1 MTDEQLYIDGQLV
14 DINDGT
20 NITLSI
26 ASNLFRDI
34 AKMISNKTY
43 TFRLPRTTKNAR
55 ILQFVDNVS
64 SASTF
69 PYEYHKARYIRS
81 GVELIADG
89 QATILSAS
97 ATDIEMCVAWGLY
110 PAFSSLVNS
119 DVTLNKLSDPTATI
133 TWNYPQSPDKYADI
147 ANRDYFY
154 AALDFLYTELPSTWW
169 NNMYDVAPNT
179 TSTPDKSKLDYLP
192 QNTMRPAS
200 SILNPSVRVSYILN
214 LIRTL
219 RNVDFHWSGDALA
232 TINNLIVP
240 LITRKPS
247 EASYP
252 INFQVYVGHFAHAA
266 ESYTLTC
273 QMQIRVSSP
282 YLTPVSGT
290 TTSFVVNTDIRVMF
304 RMACRVLWDFDN
316 LTPNRDGTYTF
327 VGGFFALKIKHEDN
341 TEDVYYNGENYFTR
355 AKTIDASELDTLNDL
370 YEYYYAKGV
379 VELHTGDVITL
390 QFSTDVRSPWGDRPI
405 QGQRPPLFEG
415 EANLDFSLVTD
426 AELVQD
432 GQQYPITDNLPEIK
446 IVDFVRCLA
455 AVTGTFPKQPK
466 QGTTEQVTFVPIDAL
481 WNNMPNAK
489 DWSGKLVAQRGE
501 NVPKK
506 IEYNLAEW
514 AQNNRY
520 KWKECD
526 DVAEG
531 YGDGNLTIP
540 NETLDVERDVINF
553 PFAATEGNSIA
564 SYEAENNV
572 INVRN
577 TEPRLLT
584 LFENE
589 NADAAG
595 MFDLAMNDILG
606 TKYAHLAATLRDINI
621 ITETFVLSD
630 FELLNFDETIP
641 VYLKQYGAYFA
652 VLEIK
657 SSKAG
662 IAEVQMLK
670 LN

>member
-1 MTDEQLYIDGQLV
+1 
-14 DINDGT
+14 
-20 NITLSI
+20 
-26 ASNLFRDI
+26 
-34 AKMISNKTY
+34 
-43 TFRLPRTTKNAR
+43 
-55 ILQFVDNVS
+55 
-64 SASTF
+64 
-69 PYEYHKARYIRS
+69 
-81 GVELIADG
+81 
-89 QATILSAS
+89 
-97 ATDIEMCVAWGLY
+97 
-110 PAFSSLVNS
+110 
-119 DVTLNKLSDPTATI
+119 
-133 TWNYPQSPDKYADI
+133 
-147 ANRDYFY
+147 
-154 AALDFLYTELPSTWW
+154 
-169 NNMYDVAPNT
+169 
-179 TSTPDKSKLDYLP
+179 
-192 QNTMRPAS
+192 
-200 SILNPSVRVSYILN
+200 
-214 LIRTL
+214 
-219 RNVDFHWSGDALA
+219 
-232 TINNLIVP
+232 
-240 LITRKPS
+240 
-247 EASYP
+247 
-252 INFQVYVGHFAHAA
+252 
-266 ESYTLTC
+266 
-273 QMQIRVSSP
+273 
-282 YLTPVSGT
+282 
-290 TTSFVVNTDIRVMF
+290 
-304 RMACRVLWDFDN
+304 
-316 LTPNRDGTYTF
+316 
-327 VGGFFALKIKHEDN
+327 
-341 TEDVYYNGENYFTR
+341 
-355 AKTIDASELDTLNDL
+355 L

-390 QFSTDVRSPWGDRPI
+390 LFSTDVRSPWGDRPL

-481 WNNMPNAK
+481 WQNMTNAK

-572 INVRN
+572 INVRK

-606 TKYAHLAATLRDINI
+606 TKYAHLAATLQDINI

-641 VYLKQYGAYFA
+641 VYLRQYGAYFA

>member
-1 MTDEQLYIDGQLV
+1 
-14 DINDGT
+14 
-20 NITLSI
+20 
-26 ASNLFRDI
+26 
-34 AKMISNKTY
+34 
-43 TFRLPRTTKNAR
+43 
-55 ILQFVDNVS
+55 
-64 SASTF
+64 
-69 PYEYHKARYIRS
+69 
-81 GVELIADG
+81 
-89 QATILSAS
+89 
-97 ATDIEMCVAWGLY
+97 
-110 PAFSSLVNS
+110 
-119 DVTLNKLSDPTATI
+119 
-133 TWNYPQSPDKYADI
+133 
-147 ANRDYFY
+147 
-154 AALDFLYTELPSTWW
+154 
-169 NNMYDVAPNT
+169 
-179 TSTPDKSKLDYLP
+179 
-192 QNTMRPAS
+192 MRPAS

-219 RNVDFHWSGDALA
+219 RNVDFQWSGDALA

-252 INFQVYVGHFAHAA
+252 INFQVYVGHFYHAA
-266 ESYTLTC
+266 GSYTLTC

-290 TTSFVVNTDIRVMF
+290 ATSFVVNTDISVMF

-341 TEDVYYNGENYFTR
+341 TEDVYYNGENYFAK
-355 AKTIDASELDTLNDL
+355 AKTIDASELDTLNGL

-379 VELHTGDVITL
+379 VDLHTNDVITL

-481 WNNMPNAK
+481 WQNMTNAK

-572 INVRN
+572 INVRK

-641 VYLKQYGAYFA
+641 VYLRKYGAYFA

>member
-1 MTDEQLYIDGQLV
+1 
-14 DINDGT
+14 
-20 NITLSI
+20 
-26 ASNLFRDI
+26 
-34 AKMISNKTY
+34 
-43 TFRLPRTTKNAR
+43 
-55 ILQFVDNVS
+55 
-64 SASTF
+64 
-69 PYEYHKARYIRS
+69 
-81 GVELIADG
+81 
-89 QATILSAS
+89 
-97 ATDIEMCVAWGLY
+97 
-110 PAFSSLVNS
+110 
-119 DVTLNKLSDPTATI
+119 
-133 TWNYPQSPDKYADI
+133 
-147 ANRDYFY
+147 
-154 AALDFLYTELPSTWW
+154 
-169 NNMYDVAPNT
+169 
-179 TSTPDKSKLDYLP
+179 
-192 QNTMRPAS
+192 MRPAS
-200 SILNPSVRVSYILN
+200 AILNPSVRVSYILN

-219 RNVDFHWSGDALA
+219 RNVDFRWSGDALA

-252 INFQVYVGHFAHAA
+252 INFQVYVGRFVHAA
-266 ESYTLTC
+266 GSYTLTC

-290 TTSFVVNTDIRVMF
+290 TTSFVVNTDISVTF
-304 RMACRVLWDFDN
+304 RMACRVLWDFDD

-341 TEDVYYNGENYFTR
+341 TEDVYYNGENYFAK
-355 AKTIDASELDTLNDL
+355 AKTIDASELDTLNGL

-379 VELHTGDVITL
+379 VDLHTNDVITL

-481 WNNMPNAK
+481 WQNMTNAK

-572 INVRN
+572 INVRK

-641 VYLKQYGAYFA
+641 VYLRQYGAYFA